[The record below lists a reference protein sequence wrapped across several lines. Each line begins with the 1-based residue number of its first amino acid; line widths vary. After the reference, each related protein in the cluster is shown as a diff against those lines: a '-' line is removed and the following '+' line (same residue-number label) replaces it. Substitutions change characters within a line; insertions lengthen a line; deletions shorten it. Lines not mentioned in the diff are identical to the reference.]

1 MNIVSVCVVSVFA
14 VICAAAL
21 RKYSPETSSLLMT
34 AAVVITAIFMLPFFR
49 SVVESVEAF
58 TEAAQVKP
66 IYVEALVKSV
76 GICCLTRIAADICR
90 ENGGQ
95 SAAAQTELCGRIA
108 ILLIACPLYGE
119 LISVISE
126 FLK

>member
-1 MNIVSVCVVSVFA
+1 MNIVSVCAVCVFA

-21 RKYSPETSSLLMT
+21 RKYSPETSSLLLT
-34 AAVVITAIFMLPFFR
+34 AAVVMTALCMLPYFQKVIN
-49 SVVESVEAF
+49 SIEAF
-58 TEAAQVKP
+58 SDSAQIKP
-66 IYVEALVKSV
+66 IYIESLVKSV

-108 ILLIACPLYGE
+108 ILIIACPLYGE
-119 LISVISE
+119 LISAISD
-126 FLK
+126 FLR